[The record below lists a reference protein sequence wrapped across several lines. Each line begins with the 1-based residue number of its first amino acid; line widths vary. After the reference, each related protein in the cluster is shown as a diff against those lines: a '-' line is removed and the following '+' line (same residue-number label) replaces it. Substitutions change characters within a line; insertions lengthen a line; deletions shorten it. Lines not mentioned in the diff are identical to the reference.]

1 VLKWPAKH
9 PRLLWA
15 ALASVTSGLLL
26 VGQAGASPVMATSGS
41 VDVIFHSQW
50 FEPLFGGLFG
60 DLQAVHIIGQVRN
73 DTDENVTLIQIGLNL
88 QDARENSLETDS
100 TMSGVGV
107 LAPGEVSPFEDIVVP
122 APANYSTY
130 SITGVTF
137 ARATSTPYHANL
149 PVTLTSCPSSA
160 PTQEV
165 CGTVTNTGSVQ
176 VENARAVLTFLDGS
190 GAMVAQN
197 LVNIDPPGT
206 LNPGDTG
213 AFSVDRTGDP
223 TYSSVLAVGEPDYP
237 VDLNPATLA
246 FGNQFVKTTSPAQT
260 VTLTNN
266 GSRALAIQNQN
277 ISATSDFGVTTDC
290 PSSLPALT
298 SCKVSV
304 TFTPSVRAA
313 ESGVLTISD
322 DGAGSPDTVLLSGT
336 GVAPVVSLLP
346 AGGPDFGNVPVGTP
360 SAPKP
365 ITLTNVGTAP
375 LIVTAIALS
384 GDFGRTDP
392 NACLGFLDINASCI
406 ISVVFTPSSFGPRTG
421 TLTLTDNALDNP
433 QQLTLTGV
441 GLGPGFAFNPT
452 SLTFDGDVA
461 VSQLTVTVTNR
472 GTLAF
477 TITSVSADLPFS
489 ASGCTPVT
497 IEPQASCVITVTF
510 MAGSGTFNGPGMVAG
525 LLVVTGDFGVRYLPL
540 LGNPAAGRG
549 PTQSSGTPRTGPPP
563 PPPPKS

>member
-1 VLKWPAKH
+1 MAVAMVG
-9 PRLLWA
+9 
-15 ALASVTSGLLL
+15 SSL
-26 VGQAGASPVMATSGS
+26 VSLGQAGITPAQATTSPYCPSPGTVCVAY
-41 VDVIFHSQW
+41 ISQW
-50 FEPLFGGLFG
+50 FEPFPGNV
-60 DLQAVHIIGQVRN
+60 QAVHIFGLIHNETGDNATLAGVN
-73 DTDENVTLIQIGLNL
+73 LSLPDGSGGTILDT
-88 QDARENSLETDS
+88 AWSSLD
-100 TMSGVGV
+100 V
-107 LAPGEVSPFEDIVVP
+107 LGPKEYAPFEAVELP
-122 APANYSTY
+122 APNPYSGFTV
-130 SITGVTF
+130 TGVTF
-137 ARATSTPYHANL
+137 TRSTASPYHNEFA
-149 PVTLTSCPSSA
+149 VTIGSCGPDV
-160 PTQEV
+160 V
-165 CGTVTNTGSVQ
+165 CGTVQNTGLGAVAVQSVH
-176 VENARAVLTFLDGS
+176 VAMTFYLS
-190 GAMVAQN
+190 GVMVAQN
-197 LVNIDPPGT
+197 DVMLDPSRNDRLNVGETGT
-206 LNPGDTG
+206 
-213 AFSVDRTGDP
+213 FSVDRTG
-223 TYSSVLAVGEPDYP
+223 EPGFDTIVPVAEPAYP

-298 SCKVSV
+298 SCQVSV

-313 ESGVLTISD
+313 ESGVLTVSD
-322 DGAGSPDTVLLSGT
+322 DGAGSPETVLLSGT
-336 GVAPVVSLLP
+336 GVAPVVSLDP
-346 AGGPDFGNVPVGTP
+346 AGGPDFGSVPVGTP

-375 LIVTAIALS
+375 LIVTSIALS
-384 GDFGRTDP
+384 GDFRRTDP

-433 QQLTLTGV
+433 QELTLTGV

-477 TITSVSADLPFS
+477 TITSVSTDLPFS
-489 ASGCTPVT
+489 ASGCTPPLT
-497 IEPQASCVITVTF
+497 LAPQASCVITVTF
-510 MAGSGTFNGPGMVAG
+510 VAGSGTFNGPGMVAG
-525 LLVVTGDFGVRYLPL
+525 LLLVTGDFGVRYLPL

-563 PPPPKS
+563 PPPPTS